1 MKMEK
6 AADKTKVLEIIVEK
20 MAEKY
25 KELSEVFNSMKIKK
39 I

>member
-6 AADKTKVLEIIVEK
+6 AADKTKALEVIVEK

-25 KELSEVFNSMKIKK
+25 KEINEEFN
-39 I
+39 